1 MRLLLSIAVLSFAGV
16 SLSAQESKVV
26 QIEPPP
32 ATAGEPARLTERPP
46 EPAEG
51 ETIIPI
57 GTRVPLV
64 LLNSISTKHAG
75 PDDLVYLESVYPV
88 VVNGRIVIPPG
99 TYVSGR
105 VTSVKRPGRVKGKGE
120 LYVRFEQIILPN
132 GIIRDLT
139 GSVGALDGRSP
150 EGFDK
155 EEGRITSE
163 GNKGGDARTVGET
176 TATGASIG
184 VIAGAAGGN
193 AGTGLG
199 IGAAAGAAAG
209 LIGVLA
215 SRGPDAILEKGTQ
228 LDMVLDR
235 GLLFKDEDLEFDNPL
250 GAGRT
255 RDPGYGP
262 DPNRNRNNQMNSG
275 RRFPL

>member
-1 MRLLLSIAVLSFAGV
+1 MRLITVMLLSFSAVVVLNAEP
-16 SLSAQESKVV
+16 QEAAPV
-26 QIEPPP
+26 ERT
-32 ATAGEPARLTERPP
+32 ATTLTERPAP
-46 EPAEG
+46 PKEG
-51 ETIIPI
+51 EVLIPI

-64 LLNSISTKHAG
+64 LLNSISTKHAS

-88 VVNGRIVIPPG
+88 VVNGRIVVPPG

-105 VTSVKRPGRVKGKGE
+105 VTNVKRPGRVKGKGE
-120 LYVRFEQIILPN
+120 LYIRFEQVIFPN

-150 EGFDK
+150 EGFDR
-155 EEGRITSE
+155 EEGKISSE
-163 GNKGGDARTVGET
+163 GNKGGDARTIGES

-193 AGTGLG
+193 AGMGVGLG
-199 IGAAAGAAAG
+199 GAVGAAAG

-235 GLLFKDEDLEFDNPL
+235 GLVFLDEELQFSNPL
-250 GAGRT
+250 GVGRS
-255 RDPGYGP
+255 RDVGAGP
-262 DPNRNRNNQMNSG
+262 DPNRNHQESSRG
-275 RRFPL
+275 GRFPL

>member
-1 MRLLLSIAVLSFAGV
+1 MRLVISVAVLSFAGTI
-16 SLSAQESKVV
+16 LSAQESQVV
-26 QIEPPP
+26 QTAPPP
-32 ATAGEPARLTERPP
+32 AMLTERPAP
-46 EPAEG
+46 PAEG

-64 LLNSISTKHAG
+64 LLNSVSTKHAS

-88 VVNGRIVIPPG
+88 VVNGKIVIPPG

-155 EEGRITSE
+155 EEGKITSE
-163 GNKGGDARTVGET
+163 GNKGGDARTIGET
-176 TATGASIG
+176 AATGAGIG
-184 VIAGAAGGN
+184 VIAGAAGSN
-193 AGTGLG
+193 AGLGLG
-199 IGAAAGAAAG
+199 IGSVAGAAAG

-215 SRGPDAILEKGTQ
+215 SRGPEAILEKGTQ

-235 GLLFKDEDLEFDNPL
+235 GLVFKDEDLEFDNPL

-255 RDPGYGP
+255 RGAGNGP
-262 DPNRNRNNQMNSG
+262 DPNRNHQSNSG

>member
-1 MRLLLSIAVLSFAGV
+1 MRLLISVAVLSFVGAI
-16 SLSAQESKVV
+16 LSAQDSKVV
-26 QIEPPP
+26 QIEPPQ
-32 ATAGEPARLTERPP
+32 AKAAEPARLSERPP
-46 EPAEG
+46 EPVEG

-64 LLNSISTKHAG
+64 LLNSISTKHAS

-88 VVNGRIVIPPG
+88 VVNGKIVMPPG

-105 VTSVKRPGRVKGKGE
+105 VTNVKRPGRVKGKGE
-120 LYVRFEQIILPN
+120 LYVRFEQVILPN

-155 EEGRITSE
+155 EEGKITSE
-163 GNKGGDARTVGET
+163 GNKGGDTRTIGES

-184 VIAGAAGGN
+184 VIAGAAGN
-193 AGTGLG
+193 SAGAGLG
-199 IGAAAGAAAG
+199 IGALAGAAGG

-215 SRGPDAILEKGTQ
+215 SRGPDAVLEKGTQ

-235 GLLFKDEDLEFDNPL
+235 GLVFKDEDLEFDNPL

-255 RDPGYGP
+255 RDPGNGP
-262 DPNRNRNNQMNSG
+262 DPNRNHQNNRS

>member
-1 MRLLLSIAVLSFAGV
+1 MRLFLSVAVFSLAGMI
-16 SLSAQESKVV
+16 LNAQESKVV

-32 ATAGEPARLTERPP
+32 ARTGQPARLTERPP
-46 EPAEG
+46 EPTEG

-64 LLNSISTKHAG
+64 LLNSVSTKHAS

-132 GIIRDLT
+132 GVIRDLT

-163 GNKGGDARTVGET
+163 GNKGGDARTIGES

-184 VIAGAAGGN
+184 VIAGAAGSN
-193 AGTGLG
+193 AGLGLG
-199 IGAAAGAAAG
+199 IGSAAGAAAG

-235 GLLFKDEDLEFDNPL
+235 GLLFKNEDLEFDNPL
-250 GAGRT
+250 GASRT
-255 RDPGYGP
+255 RDPGAGP
-262 DPNRNRNNQMNSG
+262 DPNRNRNPNSG